1 MVLFWMATF
10 LFTDS
15 VKHLRICQD
24 FHYSLQCFCQWTI
37 LLNFCSQL
45 SCDTQDLWHENNLFF
60 VKLKRWYVTIQSQCC
75 QDGETVPIILKALA
89 SLEALPASVEC
100 SSPCLIASVQKT
112 VKSAQAARPTK
123 KKDKIGNIYSCA
135 KTVEKKKLCFQ
146 HS

>member
-1 MVLFWMATF
+1 M
-10 LFTDS
+10 
-15 VKHLRICQD
+15 
-24 FHYSLQCFCQWTI
+24 
-37 LLNFCSQL
+37 
-45 SCDTQDLWHENNLFF
+45 
-60 VKLKRWYVTIQSQCC
+60 
-75 QDGETVPIILKALA
+75 PIILKALA